1 MEKRRI
7 ITIVTTIIAV
17 AIISTVF
24 ILMRMRVSHM
34 HAILI
39 FVVGLSVLIVTYLIL
54 WTLSVNEKYSRLAKI
69 LRRCYYVCVSIGLIF
84 FIFLQ
89 VLIISG
95 SRTEEADVDAII
107 ILGAGLINNR
117 PSLILAS
124 RLEAA
129 ISYVQTRDGI
139 PIITT
144 GGLGQGQTITEAEA
158 MARYLIARGIDENR
172 IWREDAST
180 NSHENINFAKNVM
193 LQNGIDPENAKVAI
207 VSNEFH
213 LYRAKIVAQKA
224 GLNAVGVAA
233 ETPGLHRK
241 LIYFF
246 RETFSLVNEFVF
258 R

>member
-1 MEKRRI
+1 MEKRRNITI
-7 ITIVTTIIAV
+7 ITAVIATIIS
-17 AIISTVF
+17 STVY
-24 ILMRMRVSHM
+24 ILMRLRVSHM

-39 FVVGLSVLIVTYLIL
+39 FVVGLSVLIVIFLIL
-54 WTLSVNEKYSRLAKI
+54 WTLGANEKYSRLAKI
-69 LRRCYYVCVSIGLIF
+69 LRRYYYVCVSIGLIF

-158 MARYLIARGIDENR
+158 MARYLIARGVDENR

>member
-1 MEKRRI
+1 MEKRRNITI
-7 ITIVTTIIAV
+7 ITAVIATIIS
-17 AIISTVF
+17 STVY
-24 ILMRMRVSHM
+24 ILMRLRVSHM

-39 FVVGLSVLIVTYLIL
+39 FVVGLSVLIVIFLIL
-54 WTLSVNEKYSRLAKI
+54 WTLGANEKYSRLAKI
-69 LRRCYYVCVSIGLIF
+69 LRRYYYVCVSIGLIF

-107 ILGAGLINNR
+107 ILGVGLINNR

-129 ISYVQTRDGI
+129 IAYVQTCDGI

-180 NSHENINFAKNVM
+180 NSHENINFARDIM
-193 LQNGIDPENAKVAI
+193 LQNGMNPESAKVAI